1 LLTGN
6 TIVIKPSEFTPNNAI
21 AFAKIVDEI
30 GLPRGVFNLVLGRGE
45 TVGQELAGN
54 PKVAMVSMTGSVSA
68 GEKIMATA
76 AKNITKVCLELGG
89 TQNLNVAMK
98 AIKGLKFG
106 ETYINR
112 ENFEAMQGFHAG
124 WRKSGI
130 GGADGKHGLHEY
142 LQTQVVY
149 LQS

>member
-1 LLTGN
+1 MLLDVRREMSIMHEETFGPVLPVVAFD
-6 TIVIKPSEFTPNNAI
+6 TLEEAI
-21 AFAKIVDEI
+21 SMANDSDY
-30 GLPRGVFNLVLGRGE
+30 GL
-45 TVGQELAGN
+45 T
-54 PKVAMVSMTGSVSA
+54 SS
-68 GEKIMATA
+68 IY
-76 AKNITKVCLELGG
+76 

-124 WRKSGI
+124 WRKPVLAAQMVNMACMNI
-130 GGADGKHGLHEY
+130 CRP
-142 LQTQVVY
+142 VVY

>member
-1 LLTGN
+1 MHEETFGPVLPVVVFDTLEDALKMANDSEYGLT
-6 TIVIKPSEFTPNNAI
+6 S
-21 AFAKIVDEI
+21 
-30 GLPRGVFNLVLGRGE
+30 
-45 TVGQELAGN
+45 
-54 PKVAMVSMTGSVSA
+54 SVY
-68 GEKIMATA
+68 
-76 AKNITKVCLELGG
+76 
-89 TQNLNVAMK
+89 TQDLNKAMK

-130 GGADGKHGLHEY
+130 GGADGRHGLEEY

>member
-1 LLTGN
+1 MSIMHEETFGPVLPVVAFDTLEEAISMANDSDYGLTSS
-6 TIVIKPSEFTPNNAI
+6 IY
-21 AFAKIVDEI
+21 
-30 GLPRGVFNLVLGRGE
+30 
-45 TVGQELAGN
+45 
-54 PKVAMVSMTGSVSA
+54 
-68 GEKIMATA
+68 
-76 AKNITKVCLELGG
+76 
-89 TQNLNVAMK
+89 TQSLNVAMK
-98 AIKGLKFG
+98 VIKGLKFG

>member
-1 LLTGN
+1 MHEETFGPVLPVVAFDTLEDAISMANDSDYDLTSS
-6 TIVIKPSEFTPNNAI
+6 IY
-21 AFAKIVDEI
+21 
-30 GLPRGVFNLVLGRGE
+30 
-45 TVGQELAGN
+45 
-54 PKVAMVSMTGSVSA
+54 
-68 GEKIMATA
+68 
-76 AKNITKVCLELGG
+76 

>member
-1 LLTGN
+1 MILRSGCLLTELREDAGR
-6 TIVIKPSEFTPNNAI
+6 SSSAWQAI
-21 AFAKIVDEI
+21 RAQKSR
-30 GLPRGVFNLVLGRGE
+30 GLLWRP
-45 TVGQELAGN
+45 
-54 PKVAMVSMTGSVSA
+54 P
-68 GEKIMATA
+68 
-76 AKNITKVCLELGG
+76 
-89 TQNLNVAMK
+89 VAMK